1 MTFLIIYIHLRIS
14 RRWRFLRP
22 LFALLQ
28 TVALCVATYIGV
40 TRIQDN
46 AHRPVDII
54 AGAVIGISFAVI
66 TVSQTSALF
75 ESDSTD
81 RQSSTAKEDK
91 RESLTLEYEP

>member
-1 MTFLIIYIHLRIS
+1 MISFSFLDLHIS

-66 TVSQTSALF
+66 TVLYISIIQFQQKNIKISA
-75 ESDSTD
+75 
-81 RQSSTAKEDK
+81 SSKTVNFGI
-91 RESLTLEYEP
+91 